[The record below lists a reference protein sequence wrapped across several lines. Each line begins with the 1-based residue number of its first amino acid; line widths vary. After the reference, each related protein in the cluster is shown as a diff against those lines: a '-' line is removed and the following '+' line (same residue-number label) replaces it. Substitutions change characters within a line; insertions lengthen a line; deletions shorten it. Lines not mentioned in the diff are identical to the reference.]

1 MRYFDYERV
10 AREAGLGPEDLDR
23 IHRVIRAEF
32 PTDDMLYE
40 LHMLRA
46 VKAVRD
52 GRVTVQ
58 GIVDS
63 ANRAPEPH
71 VCQSA

>member
-10 AREAGLGPEDLDR
+10 AREAGLDHAALDELQR
-23 IHRVIRAEF
+23 AIRKDF
-32 PTDDMLYE
+32 PTDEMLFE

-52 GRVTVQ
+52 GRLAVRDFA
-58 GIVDS
+58 GSSD
-63 ANRAPEPH
+63 
-71 VCQSA
+71 